1 MSAWEA
7 QLLPRSRTGRELLAA
22 TRERTED
29 ACAGPSAACTRA
41 PVARTAHACT
51 HPPGTAEHG
60 HPAERRTRAQRG
72 RGGGRGPSMTGART
86 RQGGGG
92 RSPGNLRDATPT
104 ALGRRE
110 TAAGT
115 RARGRA
121 LTPTRCGQPGAA
133 SAFPG
138 SERAFS
144 VTWKQRLDL
153 KTTQGRPR
161 VPARTCKHAWPHR
174 PPGHQPREM
183 RLQGLVPGGA
193 HTPHWPPA

>member
-7 QLLPRSRTGRELLAA
+7 QLLPRSKTGREPPAA
-22 TRERTED
+22 TRVRTED

-60 HPAERRTRAQRG
+60 HPAERTAHARTTGKGRRAGPQHDRRRDAPGRG
-72 RGGGRGPSMTGART
+72 RPVPRQPARRNPDRAGEERDSRGDPS
-86 RQGGGG
+86 
-92 RSPGNLRDATPT
+92 
-104 ALGRRE
+104 
-110 TAAGT
+110 AG
-115 RARGRA
+115 
-121 LTPTRCGQPGAA
+121 PGAA

-174 PPGHQPREM
+174 PPGRQPREM